1 MSWLL
6 FKFLQISKADFHSA
20 VVMTEIQGRK
30 RGKSFGR
37 WNLYMKRKPNITKFP
52 R

>member
-6 FKFLQISKADFHSA
+6 LKFLQISKADFHSA

-30 RGKSFGR
+30 RGRWFGR
-37 WNLYMKRKPNITKFP
+37 WNLYMTRKPNITKFP